1 MTQAKSPLAVVRDA
15 LFALFGYPPTL
26 GGVVSRRLGG

>member
-1 MTQAKSPLAVVRDA
+1 MTTAPSPLAAVRDA